1 MISDL
6 SQDQL
11 TEPRPIDLRLRQEQ
25 VERNGMSRSPPFHQ
39 SSMAAKL
46 KKTMSVYRRRSNSS
60 TSSID
65 SDDEALLHEYPGSR
79 EAKKRIVLKE
89 FFVRAFLLAFP
100 QYTYRSLMPLVSVEL
115 SDDLREAK
123 VIVESSNDELLGHFI
138 EWHREHHVPEIRPP
152 KLFFSVLSIFM
163 DRLEFEAS
171 AEDVLHIYNVF
182 MGPCSNNDTSG
193 ATGLIVITNLSE
205 DD

>member
-1 MISDL
+1 MF
-6 SQDQL
+6 
-11 TEPRPIDLRLRQEQ
+11 
-25 VERNGMSRSPPFHQ
+25 RSPFHG
-39 SSMAAKL
+39 SSMAARL
-46 KKTMSVYRRRSNSS
+46 KKTMSVYRRRSSSS

-65 SDDEALLHEYPGSR
+65 TDDEALLHEYPGSR

-100 QYTYRSLMPLVSVEL
+100 QYNYRSLMPLVSVEL

-123 VIVESSNDELLGHFI
+123 VIVQSSNDELLGHLI
-138 EWHREHHVPEIRPP
+138 KWHREHHVPDIHPP
-152 KLFFSVLSIFM
+152 KLFFSILSIFE

-171 AEDVLHIYNVF
+171 SEDVLHIYNVF
-182 MGPCSNNDTSG
+182 LAPCSNNDTSG
-193 ATGLIVITNLSE
+193 VTGLILITNLSE